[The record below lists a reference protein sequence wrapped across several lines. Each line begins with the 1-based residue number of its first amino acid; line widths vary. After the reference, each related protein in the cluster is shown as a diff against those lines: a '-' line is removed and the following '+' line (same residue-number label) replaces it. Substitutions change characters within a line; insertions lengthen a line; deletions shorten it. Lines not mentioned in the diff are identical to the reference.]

1 MSERFYTPDALS
13 PGEYVLEGAEAH
25 HLVAVRRFAV
35 GDSIVL
41 FNGDGQEYPS
51 QIVSLGR
58 REAVLNLLRTEA
70 ISRELSTRIEIA
82 SAMPKGDRGDFLI
95 EKLVELGVARFTP
108 LHTER
113 TVVQPKT
120 SRLEKLHQAVIEAS
134 KQCGR
139 NVLMEIGPLTRWEP
153 FANAEFAG
161 DRFVLHPEGE
171 AAKFALAT
179 AERVQFAIGPEGGFT
194 VREVEFAER
203 CGWKKRSLGS
213 RILRIETAAIAM
225 AAGVAFQ

>member
-1 MSERFYTPDALS
+1 M
-13 PGEYVLEGAEAH
+13 
-25 HLVAVRRFAV
+25 
-35 GDSIVL
+35 L
-41 FNGDGQEYPS
+41 FNGDGQEYPA
-51 QIVSLGR
+51 QVVSLGR
-58 REAVLNLLRTEA
+58 KDAVLNLLRAEA
-70 ISRELSTRIEIA
+70 PSRELKVRIEIA

-108 LHTER
+108 LLTER
-113 TVVQPKT
+113 TIVQPKE

-139 NVLMEIGPLTRWEP
+139 NALMEIGPLTRWEP

-161 DRFVLHPEGE
+161 DRFVLHPAGE
-171 AAKFALAT
+171 PGKHEIAT
-179 AERVQFAIGPEGGFT
+179 PQTVQFAIGPEGGFT
-194 VREVEFAER
+194 VREVEFAEE

-225 AAGVAFQ
+225 VARVALQ